1 MNIDLKKNLILI
13 KELYQEKVLLELLKN
28 VLVIMIINIMQLNE
42 LNNKKNKLI
51 LKKLKQDYKY
61 KMNKTLLIN
70 KIFIID
76 NVLEIIM
83 KQYYKLIQKRIIYF
97 HLELYYYK

>member
-1 MNIDLKKNLILI
+1 MNNNLKMNLILK

-28 VLVIMIINIMQLNE
+28 VLVNMIINI
-42 LNNKKNKLI
+42 KLI

-61 KMNKTLLIN
+61 KMKIILLIN

-76 NVLEIIM
+76 NILDKMIV
-83 KQYYKLIQKRIIYF
+83 YNF
-97 HLELYYYK
+97 V

>member
-1 MNIDLKKNLILI
+1 
-13 KELYQEKVLLELLKN
+13 
-28 VLVIMIINIMQLNE
+28 MIIFIMQLNE

-61 KMNKTLLIN
+61 KVNKTLLIN

-76 NVLEIIM
+76 NILKI
-83 KQYYKLIQKRIIYF
+83 LI
-97 HLELYYYK
+97 

>member
-1 MNIDLKKNLILI
+1 MNINLKINLILI

-28 VLVIMIINIMQLNE
+28 ILINLMIFIMQLNE
-42 LNNKKNKLI
+42 LNNKNNKLI

-61 KMNKTLLIN
+61 KMKITLLNN

-76 NVLEIIM
+76 NIQEKVIM
-83 KQYYKLIQKRIIYF
+83 F
-97 HLELYYYK
+97 NFV

>member
-1 MNIDLKKNLILI
+1 MNINLNKILILL

-28 VLVIMIINIMQLNE
+28 VLVNMIIIIMQLNE
-42 LNNKKNKLI
+42 LNNKKNELI

-61 KMNKTLLIN
+61 KMKITLLNN

-76 NVLEIIM
+76 NILDKM
-83 KQYYKLIQKRIIYF
+83 MIYNF
-97 HLELYYYK
+97 V

>member
-1 MNIDLKKNLILI
+1 MNINLNKNLILI

-28 VLVIMIINIMQLNE
+28 VLVKLIIFIMQLNE

-61 KMNKTLLIN
+61 KMKITLLIN
-70 KIFIID
+70 KIFIIE
-76 NVLEIIM
+76 NI
-83 KQYYKLIQKRIIYF
+83 
-97 HLELYYYK
+97 